1 MKTIVT
7 IVLICFSAL
16 YSYSQGPLKLS
27 IIKGTE
33 KPNTENEHFYLLEI
47 SNTSKAT
54 ASFNISA
61 PDKSCNNTKL
71 QQTEMKQEIFDK
83 QKSKTINT
91 LNIPSGK
98 TVEFYLKITR
108 PTNAKQNS
116 WNCTEIKAVTNNG
129 ELLSN
134 IITIESLIP
143 NPNDVN

>member
-47 SNTSKAT
+47 SNTSNAT
-54 ASFNISA
+54 TTFNISA
-61 PDKSCNNTKL
+61 SDKSCNNTKL
-71 QQTEMKQEIFDK
+71 QQIEMKQEIIDK

-98 TVEFYLKITR
+98 TIEFYLKITR
-108 PTNAKQNS
+108 PTNARQNS
-116 WNCTEIKAVTNNG
+116 WNCTEVKAVTSNG
-129 ELLSN
+129 ILLSN